1 MPTYEVEIPNLGKFE
16 VKSDRELSEQE
27 IITQVQLRAGG
38 EKTRGELGRQLGL
51 TARAGLTG
59 VAGLPLM
66 AGEGFAVELCKL
78 RVATKGL
85 VVDARSLG
93 IALAF

>member
-27 IITQVQLRAGG
+27 IISQVQLRAGG
-38 EKTRGELGRQLGL
+38 EKTGGELGRQLGL

-59 VAGLPLM
+59 VAGLPLT
-66 AGEGFAVELCKL
+66 V
-78 RVATKGL
+78 
-85 VVDARSLG
+85 
-93 IALAF
+93 